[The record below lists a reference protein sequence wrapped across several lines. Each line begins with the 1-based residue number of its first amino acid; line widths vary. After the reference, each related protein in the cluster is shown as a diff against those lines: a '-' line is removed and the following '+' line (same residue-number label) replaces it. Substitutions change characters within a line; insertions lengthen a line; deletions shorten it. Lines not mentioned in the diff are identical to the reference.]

1 MGAMFRV
8 VRARAFHAGVC
19 LAMVLASPVR
29 LLAQEQRKSLDDPEL
44 VEKVHNSVVFL
55 FADARAAGQGAAGSG
70 FVLDTSG
77 LVVTNF
83 HVVDGMCAVLRGGGD
98 QTKITVSAEGG
109 ENLGEPQVIAWNE
122 KRDLALLRLPHR
134 PGTGV
139 RLADSDQLRLGQPV
153 VALGFPW
160 SLNLG
165 FNLTFSK
172 GNVSAKRVLEGL
184 NTVQHTASIAP
195 GSSGGPLFNAFGEVV
210 GVNVAIKAV
219 DVEGERAASPGNVNW
234 AIPSND
240 VRKLLSQ
247 TGESTPL
254 RKFCSG
260 RSSQAEES
268 KASAKLIYQSEPQC
282 LDPGTRTQL
291 SGDFQAGQ
299 TYLLAVKRLQGSAKL
314 VFGIGSNSA
323 DFQGTDKESGEG
335 ILLLSY
341 TPAHT
346 GSYNII
352 VGASSGQERACFLVA
367 LFAVQQ
373 GGK

>member
-1 MGAMFRV
+1 MGL
-8 VRARAFHAGVC
+8 C
-19 LAMVLASPVR
+19 LVMVLSSPSQ
-29 LLAQEQRKSLDDPEL
+29 LSAQEQKKNLDDPEL
-44 VEKVHNSVVFL
+44 VDKVHNAVVFL
-55 FADARAAGQGAAGSG
+55 FADARAAGEGVAGSG

-83 HVVDGMCAVLRGGGD
+83 HVVDGMCAVLRDGGD
-98 QTKITVSAEGG
+98 KTKITISAEGG
-109 ENLGEPQVIAWNE
+109 ENLGEPQLIAWNE
-122 KRDLALLRLPHR
+122 KRDLAVLRLPHR
-134 PGTGV
+134 PGAGV

-184 NTVQHTASIAP
+184 NTVQHTATIAP
-195 GSSGGPLFNAFGEVV
+195 GSSGGPLFNTSGEVV

-219 DVEGERAASPGNVNW
+219 EVEGERAASPGNVNW

-240 VRKLLSQ
+240 VRQLLAQ
-247 TGESTPL
+247 TGEPVAL

-260 RSSQAEES
+260 RSTRADES
-268 KASAKLIYQSEPQC
+268 KASARLIYQSEPQC
-282 LDPGTRTQL
+282 LEPGTRTQL

-314 VFGIGSNSA
+314 VFGIGSSSA
-323 DFQGTDKESGEG
+323 DFQGTDKENEEG
-335 ILLLSY
+335 ILLLTY
-341 TPAHT
+341 TPAHS
-346 GSYNII
+346 GSYNVII
-352 VGASSGQERACFLVA
+352 GASSGRERTCFLLA
-367 LFAVQQ
+367 LFAVQRE
-373 GGK
+373 GK